1 MILRD
6 VLLQASSHPEPTP
19 DWAITWTAS
28 LAERLNLS
36 ASLGVCQVHI
46 EPLSNW
52 LANQLLDVDG
62 MITGENQKST
72 ANREAL
78 VQRFASLMPA
88 DRQGQTMVIDCPGM
102 VTPWQL
108 AIRARTHDLTIVPYY
123 GHRET
128 MAVAEGLAFESGR
141 PVLLLPKPAQTE
153 AKIERI
159 ALAWDGSRV
168 AARAVADAMPLL
180 LQASAVAVVQIS
192 GDKELP
198 SSASLADLTRHF
210 SLHGIAATSVQ
221 VPVDGGDTAATLQ
234 SFCERDG
241 YDLLVMGA
249 FGHSRVR
256 QFVLGGV
263 TRSVLNDPRLP
274 ILISH

>member
-1 MILRD
+1 MTLRD

-19 DWAITWTAS
+19 DWAIAWTAS
-28 LAERLNLS
+28 LAEKLNLS
-36 ASLGVCQVHI
+36 ASFGVCQVHI

-62 MITGENQKST
+62 MIIGENQKSA
-72 ANREAL
+72 ANRDTL
-78 VQRFASLMPA
+78 FQRFAALVPA
-88 DRQGQTMVIDCPGM
+88 DRQGRSMVIDCPGM

-108 AIRARTHDLTIVPYY
+108 AIRARAHDLTIVPYY

-128 MAVAEGLAFESGR
+128 MTVAEGLAFESGR
-141 PVLLLPKPAQTE
+141 PVLLLPKPVQPE

-180 LQASAVAVVQIS
+180 SQASTVAVVQVS
-192 GDKELP
+192 GEKELP
-198 SSASLADLTRHF
+198 SSASLADITRHL
-210 SLHGIAATSVQ
+210 SLHGIAATPIQ

-234 SFCERDG
+234 GFCERDG

-263 TRSVLNDPRLP
+263 TRSVLSEPRLP